1 MISFAINF
9 KIFLVQ
15 YVTLFLGNDE
25 GPPQRG
31 GDWGQNRGRGGN
43 PGYGAR
49 PRQERKSFSE
59 DLPNPAPGM
68 TSNQVYVYRVW
79 SAAILVLT

>member
-1 MISFAINF
+1 MSMDISLIET
-9 KIFLVQ
+9 FLL
-15 YVTLFLGNDE
+15 TGNDD
-25 GPPQRG
+25 GPHRG

-43 PGYGAR
+43 PGYGGR

-68 TSNQVYVYRVW
+68 IFIYM
-79 SAAILVLT
+79 